1 MKITALNLD
10 IRWKSPEE
18 NINIIE
24 EKLKDEPKKT
34 RERKKADENKNDN
47 LFRKYNEVQNKFI
60 YEPEWIVETV
70 QNKGF
75 EIFDTACNPE
85 FGESRIFFVLK
96 KL

>member
-1 MKITALNLD
+1 MEIDLF
-10 IRWKSPEE
+10 IR
-18 NINIIE
+18 
-24 EKLKDEPKKT
+24 
-34 RERKKADENKNDN
+34 ENKNDN

-75 EIFDTACNPE
+75 EIFDTASNSE